1 MKVQGSTAES
11 AYTAVSS
18 WLNLS
23 TVKPEGTRVIARKM
37 RISFLGLGKRSTTS
51 DAEKKKWLALP
62 CAGVGIQK
70 QIKPLVDQGVF
81 RAAVLTSL
89 TMEIALEMLVR
100 GMKEGS
106 QPPEKT
112 FVEAH
117 SYPSLEEL
125 AKKKVPG
132 LAAALACFRG
142 VAKPALRQVR

>member
-1 MKVQGSTAES
+1 MAGA
-11 AYTAVSS
+11 
-18 WLNLS
+18 
-23 TVKPEGTRVIARKM
+23 
-37 RISFLGLGKRSTTS
+37 
-51 DAEKKKWLALP
+51 ALR
-62 CAGVGIQK
+62 GRGIQK

-125 AKKKVPG
+125 AKKR
-132 LAAALACFRG
+132 FR
-142 VAKPALRQVR
+142 A

>member
-1 MKVQGSTAES
+1 VKSVKVQGSTAES

-23 TVKPEGTRVIARKM
+23 TVKPEGTRVIASQNADFIFGARKA
-37 RISFLGLGKRSTTS
+37 FETTS

-62 CAGVGIQK
+62 CAGVGIPK

-89 TMEIALEMLVR
+89 TMDIGLEMLVR
-100 GMKEGS
+100 AMKEGS

-125 AKKKVPG
+125 AKKRYR
-132 LAAALACFRG
+132 A
-142 VAKPALRQVR
+142 